1 MPILRGDVEISSSLR
16 VTVSLFGGKS
26 NGQWLVGL
34 NFIGR
39 YWVGGAVILCYVV
52 YGIQLGWGVVVG

>member
-16 VTVSLFGGKS
+16 LTVSLFGGKS
-26 NGQWLVGL
+26 NGQWLVVL

-39 YWVGGAVILCYVV
+39 YWVGGAVIVCYVV